1 MPITPQEIQ
10 QLKQEKKSLQPS
22 TDYALDTVKNIP
34 SSAYKF
40 AGDTIAPLLSPIE
53 TAKNLFELGKGV
65 YNLYTPG
72 EQPSEETARAVG
84 KFYFDRYG
92 GKDFNEVK
100 QKTANT
106 IKEDPIGALAD
117 LAIPLSIARVPL
129 KSSNIVSKATKAI
142 DPTELAIKG
151 TSSLVKGIPVASKI
165 LGGYIKANSGLGDGV
180 LSTLYKAGRDGG
192 EVLNAVRAQMNTSKT
207 METALKP
214 VYSYLEGLKNV
225 AKSRKEKYL
234 ADMSK
239 LDLDKITVN
248 PLDIKQLVI
257 GATQDFSRTTK
268 KGPFAAKKTQAK
280 IKEVNKLVDDWMA
293 SPELHTIDGLD
304 FLKQS
309 LDDLIPDAVDKGR
322 AGAFVLNVQAKIK
335 NKILDQS
342 PEYADVMNAYSNSK
356 ILEKQIIKAL
366 GSNDITAIE
375 SIARK
380 LQSTT
385 RNNASTSYGLRGNLL
400 DEIADIGGQ
409 PNLPFELAGQAA
421 DTFSPRGIP
430 RSISGGVG
438 ATATGYGALTGN
450 PALIGLGLMNTATSS
465 PRLLGELAIQ
475 SGRAANTLS
484 PALEALMKA
493 NQQFSST
500 YAPILRS
507 SRLVGSTPVNESS
520 SISDKEKILE
530 KYKLK

>member
-34 SSAYKF
+34 LSAYKF
-40 AGDTIAPLLSPIE
+40 AEDTITPLLSPIE

-84 KFYFDRYG
+84 KFFYDRYG

-151 TSSLVKGIPVASKI
+151 TSSLVKGIPVASKT

-180 LSTLYKAGRDGG
+180 LSTLYKAGRGGG

-214 VYSYLEGLKNV
+214 VQSYLDGLKLV
-225 AKSRKEKYL
+225 AENRKNKYL
-234 ADMSK
+234 SDMSK
-239 LDLDKITVN
+239 LDLDKIKVD
-248 PLDIKQLVI
+248 PLDIKKLVL
-257 GATQDFSRTTK
+257 GVTQDFSRTTK
-268 KGPFAAKKTQAK
+268 TGPFAGSKTKIK
-280 IKEVNKLVDDWMA
+280 IKEVNELVDDWIA

-304 FLKQS
+304 FLKGT
-309 LDDLIPDAVDKGR
+309 LDDLIPDALDKGKS
-322 AGAFVLNVQAKIK
+322 GAFVINVQNKIK
-335 NKILDQS
+335 KKILDQS
-342 PEYADVMNAYSNSK
+342 PEYADVMKAYSDSK
-356 ILEKQIIKAL
+356 ILEKQIMKAL
-366 GSNDITAIE
+366 GNKDQTAIE

-421 DTFSPRGIP
+421 DTFLPRGIS
-430 RSISGGVG
+430 RSISGAVG
-438 ATATGYGALTGN
+438 SGATGYGLMTGN
-450 PALIGLGLMNTATSS
+450 PYAIGLGLLNTATSS
-465 PRLLGELAIQ
+465 PRLLGEIALA
-475 SGRAANTLS
+475 SGKASNKLS
-484 PALEALMKA
+484 PALEALLKA
-493 NQQFSST
+493 NQQFNST

-507 SRLVGSTPVNESS
+507 SRLVGSTPINQSS
-520 SISDKEKILE
+520 SISNKEKILE
-530 KYKLK
+530 KYKIK